1 MNDRE
6 IDFKCI
12 GGSNPKPIPNRF
24 FNFIFSCFQL
34 RPLATLSGIGYRA
47 AVSGLASANW
57 NAAGRRTLFSFF
69 KKKKQ
74 AQDDTT
80 SGSGG
85 KQSGPESEGTHAEL
99 M

>member
-1 MNDRE
+1 MIEKCGLE
-6 IDFKCI
+6 IY
-12 GGSNPKPIPNRF
+12 GSHRGAYTKPIF
-24 FNFIFSCFQL
+24 QFLCFQL
-34 RPLATLSGIGYRA
+34 HPLATLSGIGYRS
-47 AVSGLASANW
+47 AVSGLALANW

-74 AQDDTT
+74 PQDDTA